1 MPHTGTIMRDI
12 SISLI
17 TTVARLLPVIDI
29 RLGRFNVA
37 LDGAGFWCEWRGS
50 WSAFWHP
57 DWGWVT
63 N

>member
-1 MPHTGTIMRDI
+1 MRDI